1 MQLDFIN
8 DVWTILTKELSR
20 PVHKPFF
27 DIQRDVAMRNK
38 ITTASVVMTFCFLMI
53 ISVATSYNSGVTMAE
68 ESSSVVVSATINTR
82 ETTQIIDEKVY
93 SHFLEHIYNSCNGG
107 LWGELVWNRSLEA
120 GRESGWSFEDG
131 ILKQGT
137 TATDRRFLLGADLQ
151 AERPWTDYDVRV
163 LAKKVAGS
171 EGFLVIFRA
180 APDMSSYYWLNLGG
194 WNNQYVAIE
203 KQTPKT
209 NGRRVIGG
217 QKTIPPISEDEIY
230 DIRVVVV
237 GQNIKVFVNQELIHE
252 VVDFD
257 EDAPKSG
264 CVGVGTWATK
274 AEFGQ
279 VLVRDMRRQTLYDM
293 ADVEKFD
300 IASPVD
306 VRYWSVDGNA
316 ETRRGDALNSDR
328 YLRFTGAGNLAQK
341 DFAFNAEE
349 KYDYSFWTR
358 GAGKTTLFLNVGGV
372 ETKADTFDV
381 KSDEWVKMTG
391 TFSVPSSSAE
401 ASIRLNFAPSENASL
416 DVDQISIFPRSW
428 KENFDGLRP
437 DLLQAIQDIKPTV
450 IRWPGGCY
458 ASAYRWKSGVGPQD
472 YRVAYPLELW
482 NDVDVNSFGIDEFMI
497 LCRRTGAE
505 PLMVVD
511 VGTKQWINSVG
522 TKEARENDWLQEVCD
537 WLEYCNGPETSKWG
551 AERAKNGHPEPYN
564 VKYWEIDNEVD
575 PRTTSSSEYVD
586 IVNQL
591 VPRMKAIDPNIKII
605 ACGSFT
611 GDKMKW
617 DADVITGAGKN
628 FDYLSIHRYDDP
640 NGFAFNPWDNQKF
653 YEAHR
658 DVVAN
663 SENPNI
669 KLFSSEWNAQST
681 DWRTGLHAGGYLNC
695 VERVADVMEIAAPA
709 LFLRH
714 KSATGWDNAFI
725 NFDNSRWY
733 PAPNYVVMKLWR
745 DSYAPCLLNITSDAP
760 ELSGST
766 PSVNATATKTE
777 DGKTLY
783 FKAVNTLPKDVEYK
797 LGFDDGVSLS
807 DATIKATCVSP
818 SLSDGETADAKLR
831 KRNTLEE
838 PDAIAPFEVPATIDD
853 GTVCVNAPSYSA
865 IVVKIELK

>member
-1 MQLDFIN
+1 
-8 DVWTILTKELSR
+8 
-20 PVHKPFF
+20 
-27 DIQRDVAMRNK
+27 MRNTLR
-38 ITTASVVMTFCFLMI
+38 IPSFF
-53 ISVATSYNSGVTMAE
+53 ATSFLLSILFCSTTTLISPTQTRGE
-68 ESSSVVVSATINTR
+68 ESAPVVVSATINTQ
-82 ETTQIIDEKVY
+82 ETIQIIDEKVY

-120 GRESGWSFEDG
+120 GRESGWSYEDG
-131 ILKQGT
+131 VLKQET

-151 AERPWTDYDVRV
+151 KEQPWTDYDVRV
-163 LAKKVAGS
+163 LAKKIAGS

-203 KQTPKT
+203 KQTPNS
-209 NGRRVIGG
+209 NGRHVIGG
-217 QKTIPPISEDEIY
+217 QKEIPPIKVGEIY

-237 GQNIKVFVNQELIHE
+237 GQNIKVFLNQELIHE

-257 EDAPKSG
+257 SDAPKSG
-264 CVGVGTWATK
+264 CVGVGTWGTK

-279 VLVRDMRRQTLYDM
+279 ALVRDMRRRVLYDM
-293 ADVEKFD
+293 ANVDNLNIE
-300 IASPVD
+300 SPVD
-306 VRYWSVDGNA
+306 VRYWTVDGSA

-328 YLRFTGAGNLAQK
+328 YLRFKGVGSLAQK
-341 DFAFNAEE
+341 DFAFNIDET
-349 KYDYSFWTR
+349 YDYSFWTR
-358 GAGKTTLFLNVGGV
+358 GIGKTTLCFNVAGNDEQV
-372 ETKADTFDV
+372 ETFDV
-381 KSDEWVKMTG
+381 QSDKWVKLTG
-391 TFSVPSSSAE
+391 TFSVPSSSVE
-401 ASIRLNFAPSENASL
+401 ASIRLNFSPAESASL

-437 DLLQAIQDIKPTV
+437 DLLQAIKEIKPTV

-458 ASAYRWKSGVGPQD
+458 ASAYRWKSGIGSQD

-482 NDVDVNSFGIDEFMI
+482 NDIDVNSFGIDEFMT
-497 LCRRTGAE
+497 LCKHTGAE

-522 TKEARENDWLQEVCD
+522 TEEVRANDWLQEVCD
-537 WLEYCNGPETSKWG
+537 WLEYCNGSETSTWG
-551 AERAKNGHPEPYN
+551 AVRAKNGHPEPYN
-564 VKYWEIDNEVD
+564 VKFWEIDNEVD
-575 PRTTSSSEYVD
+575 PRTTPSAEYVD
-586 IVNQL
+586 LVNRL
-591 VPRMKAIDPNIKII
+591 VPRMKAIDPSIKII

-617 DADVITGAGKN
+617 DTDVIMGAGKN

-640 NGFAFNPWDNQKF
+640 NGFASNPWDNQKF

-658 DVVAN
+658 SVIAK
-663 SENPNI
+663 SENKNI

-695 VERVADVMEIAAPA
+695 VERVGDVMEIAAPA

-745 DSYAPCLLNITSDAP
+745 NSYAPNLLKISSDAP
-760 ELSGST
+760 ELSGAT
-766 PSVNATATKTE
+766 PPVNATATKTE

-783 FKAVNTLPKDVEYK
+783 FKAVNTLPKDAEYK
-797 LGFDDGVSLS
+797 LSFDDGVSLS
-807 DATIKATCVSP
+807 DATITATCVSP
-818 SLSDGETADAKLR
+818 SLSEGESSDVKLR

-838 PDAIAPFEVPATIDD
+838 PDAIAPFEVPATIDN
-853 GTVCVNAPSYSA
+853 GVVCVTAPSYSA